1 MQDYYIVLQAVSII
15 RTKPQHMSGKVY
27 AQVLNTKLTGSEK
40 HWRSKVF
47 VLRLNES
54 LERAATCIR
63 FLWPVT
69 TFYYGILRGVWLV
82 KSKSS
87 TVRCSSHTIY

>member
-54 LERAATCIR
+54 LEAAAACIR
-63 FLWPVT
+63 FLWP
-69 TFYYGILRGVWLV
+69 GGLV
-82 KSKSS
+82 GEINIINCEMFQPYDLLKGSK
-87 TVRCSSHTIY
+87 VLH